1 MKYMDT
7 RKRVSCGLSVF
18 RKIKGLFVTGW
29 KRYKSLYRKS
39 PWYKKIVQIILTF
52 ILLFIFYLFLV
63 DINFLWLFGKSPG
76 LASINHPQQNIAS
89 EIYSADSKLIGKY
102 FRENRTPV
110 KYEEISPIIINTLI
124 STEDE
129 RFYKHFGVDIQGVFA
144 AVKDMTH
151 GKARGA
157 STITQQLVK
166 NMFKVRS
173 QYSTGLLGYIPGV
186 KLLIMK
192 SKEWITA
199 IKIEM
204 FYTKQEILT
213 MYFNTVD
220 FGSNAYGIK
229 TACKT
234 YFNTTPKD
242 ITYEQA
248 ATLIGLLK
256 ATTTYNPRVNPKNSL
271 KRRNVVLDNLQAHKI
286 ITKSQC
292 DSLKQLPIRL
302 HYNLESNYNGSA
314 LYFRE
319 AVAESLKEW
328 CKDND
333 IDLYSDGLK
342 IYTTID
348 TRMQAYAEEAVNKQM
363 RIVQRNFDNHWG
375 KINPWQDRN
384 HREIPDFI
392 ENLARKTSAY
402 KILEEKFPNDPDSV
416 AFYLNKPHKL
426 KVFDYRLGRK
436 DTTFSTM
443 DSIRYM
449 ERFMHCGFV
458 AIEPQTGE
466 VKAWVG
472 DIDFDSWKY
481 DKVLSKR
488 QPGSTFK
495 LFVYSEGFNKG
506 LSPCDE
512 RIDQYIEW
520 DVLEDGKPAK
530 WIPHNA
536 NGIYTGDTMT
546 LKAAFARSINTIAV
560 QIAREAGIPNIIKTA
575 HAMGI
580 KTPLNET
587 PAVSLGASDIS
598 LLELVNAYGTVI
610 NDGMVHDPVMV
621 TRIEDKNGKIIYR
634 HKQEQKQAL
643 PYETAFLMT
652 QMLMA
657 GLTEP
662 MGTSQALWG
671 YDLFR
676 YNTDFGGKTG
686 TSSNH
691 SDAWFVGV
699 TPNLVGGCWVGGE
712 HRSIHFRTGALG
724 QGSRTAL
731 PVFGYFMEKVLAD
744 DSLSKYR
751 ARFPNPKQTI
761 SRSYQCRT
769 PYPPIEPDSMDM
781 ETDSIAVSTDRYIN
795 KDSLVS
801 EK

>member
-1 MKYMDT
+1 M
-7 RKRVSCGLSVF
+7 
-18 RKIKGLFVTGW
+18 
-29 KRYKSLYRKS
+29 
-39 PWYKKIVQIILTF
+39 
-52 ILLFIFYLFLV
+52 
-63 DINFLWLFGKSPG
+63 
-76 LASINHPQQNIAS
+76 
-89 EIYSADSKLIGKY
+89 
-102 FRENRTPV
+102 
-110 KYEEISPIIINTLI
+110 
-124 STEDE
+124 
-129 RFYKHFGVDIQGVFA
+129 
-144 AVKDMTH
+144 
-151 GKARGA
+151 
-157 STITQQLVK
+157 
-166 NMFKVRS
+166 
-173 QYSTGLLGYIPGV
+173 
-186 KLLIMK
+186 
-192 SKEWITA
+192 
-199 IKIEM
+199 
-204 FYTKQEILT
+204 
-213 MYFNTVD
+213 
-220 FGSNAYGIK
+220 
-229 TACKT
+229 
-234 YFNTTPKD
+234 
-242 ITYEQA
+242 
-248 ATLIGLLK
+248 
-256 ATTTYNPRVNPKNSL
+256 
-271 KRRNVVLDNLQAHKI
+271 
-286 ITKSQC
+286 
-292 DSLKQLPIRL
+292 
-302 HYNLESNYNGSA
+302 
-314 LYFRE
+314 
-319 AVAESLKEW
+319 
-328 CKDND
+328 
-333 IDLYSDGLK
+333 
-342 IYTTID
+342 
-348 TRMQAYAEEAVNKQM
+348 
-363 RIVQRNFDNHWG
+363 
-375 KINPWQDRN
+375 
-384 HREIPDFI
+384 
-392 ENLARKTSAY
+392 
-402 KILEEKFPNDPDSV
+402 EEKFPNDPDSV